1 MTRSRLRRSLR
12 GLYIFVGVTLLIS
25 LGAKAGGHVS
35 MLQGTGVDTVLKDIY
50 EYLRDMSLLIA
61 TAGVAYITNLFQKR
75 SNFVENLEQEWR
87 GIVKT
92 KSALFTFCEKQYPT
106 ADDYVATFCRLSET
120 LDNMRIIY
128 RNVGEND
135 RLIGLYPFAPLHDMR
150 RALMTIDPRKSNN
163 VPPEHRKLV
172 RDAILQSFYA
182 LRETFLEEL
191 DLADP
196 DTPLLV
202 SGAWRSK
209 RPGYEDEAGQL
220 QSLQRDALDRMK
232 VPRPDIDEFLKRQYA
247 IENPDPKPVAA
258 AGVPARKG

>member
-12 GLYIFVGVTLLIS
+12 GLYVFLGVTLMIS
-25 LGAKAGGHVS
+25 LGAKAGGHIGA
-35 MLQGTGVDTVLKDIY
+35 LQGTGFDTLLKDVY
-50 EYLRDMSLLIA
+50 EYLKDMSLLIA

-106 ADDYVATFCRLSET
+106 VDDYIATFCRVSEA

-128 RNVGEND
+128 RNVGETD

-150 RALMTIDPRKSNN
+150 RSLMTLDPRKSSNI
-163 VPPEHRKLV
+163 PPEHRKLV
-172 RDAILQSFYA
+172 RDAVLQSFYA

-191 DLADP
+191 DLAEP

-202 SGAWRSK
+202 SGAWRGK
-209 RPGYEDEAGQL
+209 RPGFEDDAAQM
-220 QSLQRDALDRMK
+220 QKRQRAALDRMK
-232 VPRPDIDEFLKRQYA
+232 VPRPDIDDFLKRQYA
-247 IENPDPKPVAA
+247 IENAEPPAPVADVRSA
-258 AGVPARKG
+258 PRS